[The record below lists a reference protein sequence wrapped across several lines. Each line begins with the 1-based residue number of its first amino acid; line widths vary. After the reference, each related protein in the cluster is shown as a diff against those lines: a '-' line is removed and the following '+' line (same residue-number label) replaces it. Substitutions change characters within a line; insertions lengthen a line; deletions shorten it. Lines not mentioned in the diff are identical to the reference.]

1 MGKQDFMGRNM
12 RLTLKKVPDRP
23 ETKRRMG
30 SLGLLQNTTQHED
43 TRILI
48 RSRVKI
54 LPSVDCCA
62 CVVTAWTQPDHPT
75 GVILCVLRLLVLGAS
90 RGKGGARGEPSGVVE
105 PHTGLTV
112 SINVGATLPEASA
125 QGCCNEGVNQA
136 FSH

>member
-1 MGKQDFMGRNM
+1 M

-62 CVVTAWTQPDHPT
+62 CVATAWTQPDHPT
-75 GVILCVLRLLVLGAS
+75 GVMLCVLRLLVLGAS

-105 PHTGLTV
+105 PHTGLTA